1 MGGGGAVKVD
11 ARSVRRGSCEDLS
24 VEGAARSEHRRA
36 RNLQIITGHGFWRSD
51 SDAVPDATCN
61 CARLATDGSR
71 PASPAFEE
79 GLSQRAGA
87 LPGGGMRDLPGFY
100 WDEERQRYFALAQ
113 ENVAR
118 DLSRC
123 DPRRVSAHDEPAPIR
138 ADAFVF
144 LSDANNRMASTSR
157 DATGPISARTLP
169 KTDAAAERARHPRG
183 RETLPAM
190 AVAARRNAGANARVN
205 VGRTL
210 RHGGT
215 LPRLRE
221 AASPR
226 LPNENR
232 TKRGSDRGFPVKKT
246 RHPRSTLCARARS
259 GWRSAART
267 CAAAGSRARRI
278 SSPPRGA
285 RTSAV

>member
-1 MGGGGAVKVD
+1 
-11 ARSVRRGSCEDLS
+11 
-24 VEGAARSEHRRA
+24 
-36 RNLQIITGHGFWRSD
+36 
-51 SDAVPDATCN
+51 
-61 CARLATDGSR
+61 
-71 PASPAFEE
+71 
-79 GLSQRAGA
+79 
-87 LPGGGMRDLPGFY
+87 MRDLPGFY

-123 DPRRVSAHDEPAPIR
+123 DPRRVSAHDEPAHIR

-221 AASPR
+221 AASPH

-232 TKRGSDRGFPVKKT
+232 TTRGSDRGLPVKKT
-246 RHPRSTLCARARS
+246 RHPRSTLYARARS

>member
-24 VEGAARSEHRRA
+24 VEGPARSEHRRA

-61 CARLATDGSR
+61 TARLATDGSR

-118 DLSRC
+118 DLRRC
-123 DPRRVSAHDEPAPIR
+123 DFRRVSPHDEPAPVPR
-138 ADAFVF
+138 RRRFF
-144 LSDANNRMASTSR
+144 SR
-157 DATGPISARTLP
+157 TLTIQWLPRSRVATGPISARTPP
-169 KTDAAAERARHPRG
+169 KTDAAAERTRHPRE
-183 RETLPAM
+183 RETSPAT
-190 AVAARRNAGANARVN
+190 VGAARRNAGA
-205 VGRTL
+205 TL
-210 RHGGT
+210 PHRGT
-215 LPRLRE
+215 LPCLRE

-226 LPNENR
+226 LPNE
-232 TKRGSDRGFPVKKT
+232 DRPMT
-246 RHPRSTLCARARS
+246 RVRIQPALLAKEIQHSRSRLCARARS
-259 GWRSAART
+259 G
-267 CAAAGSRARRI
+267 
-278 SSPPRGA
+278 
-285 RTSAV
+285 